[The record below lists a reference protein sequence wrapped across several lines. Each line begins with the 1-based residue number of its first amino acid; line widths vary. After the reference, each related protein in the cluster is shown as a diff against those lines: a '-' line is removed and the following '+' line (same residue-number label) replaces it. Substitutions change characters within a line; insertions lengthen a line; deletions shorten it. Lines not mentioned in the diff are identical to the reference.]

1 MKMLKD
7 NNLKY
12 YSEEKILN
20 PPLHVRDEI
29 DLILKYLTKNKK
41 KNIVDFGS
49 GGGRLTIPLLQNGY
63 KVIAIDTDEKSREQL
78 LKTATK
84 IGKNKNLQIY
94 KKFPKGKKYD
104 YILGTD
110 IIHHIDI
117 DKYFK
122 LFNNHLKKGGKI
134 IFSEPNSWNISWWIF
149 ILLFLD
155 WKQERGII
163 QINNFNLIKRLK
175 LIGFK
180 NIKIMGLFFLP
191 PMIFNWSPLLRKI
204 NIFLGDLP
212 LLKLFAFRY
221 IIVAQR

>member
-1 MKMLKD
+1 
-7 NNLKY
+7 
-12 YSEEKILN
+12 
-20 PPLHVRDEI
+20 
-29 DLILKYLTKNKK
+29 
-41 KNIVDFGS
+41 
-49 GGGRLTIPLLQNGY
+49 
-63 KVIAIDTDEKSREQL
+63 
-78 LKTATK
+78 
-84 IGKNKNLQIY
+84 
-94 KKFPKGKKYD
+94 
-104 YILGTD
+104 
-110 IIHHIDI
+110 
-117 DKYFK
+117 
-122 LFNNHLKKGGKI
+122 
-134 IFSEPNSWNISWWIF
+134 
-149 ILLFLD
+149 LD